1 MKYRNLL
8 VFVFGVL
15 TLFGCKKNNPPEI
28 IEITV
33 SPMNAPG
40 GTTLTISALAVD
52 EDQDLLSYLWI
63 CESGMFIEGATSAQT
78 KWKAPVSLSDE
89 VYSMKVIVSDAIES
103 VSMSTLITIGK
114 SATGSISGFV
124 YFSGCTLPISGVRV
138 TVNDK
143 SATTDSD
150 GYFLIDGIPV
160 GETILVA
167 NKEDYDT
174 VSTEITVSLEDKGE
188 ELFVFMT
195 SPKFSAKIF
204 GTVTGDLTGAP
215 KPGLIVMVLNPDG
228 SDSNLKSITNS
239 SGSYQ
244 LPPVPLGE
252 RTLIVKV
259 SEMVVY
265 EADILLDKAD
275 YQYNLALPEPFEFT
289 DTRDGNQYQALK
301 IGTQTWMTRNL
312 AYLPTVSPS
321 SIGSGSSPYYY
332 VYAYEGNSVEDAIA
346 MDYMYKDYGVLYN
359 WEAAK
364 TACPEGWHLPGDAE
378 WKTLEMYCGLSPLEV
393 DAQDLR
399 NSGRVGMKLKST
411 AGWNRNHLD
420 GSSGNGDNSSG
431 FTILPGG
438 SRDYSPGFLYQGDV
452 AYFWSSDAWVRAMS
466 NSDDGVLRR
475 SAFYGNGF
483 SVRCIKNNI

>member
-8 VFVFGVL
+8 AFVFGVL

-40 GTTLTISALAVD
+40 GTTLTISARAVD

-63 CESGMFIEGATSAQT
+63 CESGMFIEGATSAQA

-89 VYSMKVIVSDAIES
+89 VYSMKVIVSDAFES

-143 SATTDSD
+143 SATTDSH

-188 ELFVFMT
+188 DLLVFMT
-195 SPKFSAKIF
+195 SQKFSAKIS
-204 GTVTGDLTGAP
+204 GTITGDQTGAP

-228 SDSNLKSITNS
+228 
-239 SGSYQ
+239 
-244 LPPVPLGE
+244 
-252 RTLIVKV
+252 
-259 SEMVVY
+259 
-265 EADILLDKAD
+265 
-275 YQYNLALPEPFEFT
+275 
-289 DTRDGNQYQALK
+289 
-301 IGTQTWMTRNL
+301 
-312 AYLPTVSPS
+312 
-321 SIGSGSSPYYY
+321 
-332 VYAYEGNSVEDAIA
+332 
-346 MDYMYKDYGVLYN
+346 
-359 WEAAK
+359 
-364 TACPEGWHLPGDAE
+364 
-378 WKTLEMYCGLSPLEV
+378 
-393 DAQDLR
+393 
-399 NSGRVGMKLKST
+399 
-411 AGWNRNHLD
+411 
-420 GSSGNGDNSSG
+420 
-431 FTILPGG
+431 
-438 SRDYSPGFLYQGDV
+438 
-452 AYFWSSDAWVRAMS
+452 
-466 NSDDGVLRR
+466 
-475 SAFYGNGF
+475 
-483 SVRCIKNNI
+483 